1 MWTKIF
7 TAVRDLVLLGVGAYG
22 ILREAT
28 GDSPEITTL
37 IVYALIATSPG
48 TLAALW
54 LGRSGTNAPTES
66 PSSPSPPS
74 SSASG
79 Q

>member
-1 MWTKIF
+1 VWQKIF
-7 TAVRDLVLLGVGAYG
+7 TAIRDLILLGIGAFG
-22 ILREAT
+22 IYTET
-28 GDSPEITTL
+28 MKITPSVTVIL
-37 IVYALIATSPG
+37 AYAAVATSPG

-54 LGRSGTNAPTES
+54 LGKSGTNEPTVS
-66 PSSPSPPS
+66 PSSTSPDS

>member
-1 MWTKIF
+1 MWQKIF
-7 TAVRDLVLLGVGAYG
+7 TAIRDLVLLGVGAFG
-22 ILREAT
+22 IYTETMKDQPSVTVILA
-28 GDSPEITTL
+28 
-37 IVYALIATSPG
+37 YAAVATSAG

-54 LGRSGTNAPTES
+54 LGRSGTSEPTGS
-66 PSSPSPPS
+66 PSSTSPPS